1 MVFGSSNN
9 SYSFGGPPINP
20 KTAEAELISRA
31 TTTAIVAAR
40 SILMAGGNE
49 EIALKTAKAAAELIL
64 NTDDD
69 DTVSG
74 RSTFGAFGGKK
85 RKARRQ
91 AEVVASMALMSATS
105 LAAHHNNPHGKNII
119 TTTFCHDEPSVLSGS
134 ISTAQTSKIPT
145 NRSSTGA
152 SHADLFSPQGSGSIS
167 TSRPP
172 KAPSSKN
179 STSHVDKL
187 SPREYGI
194 KNYGM
199 LVSSNNNM
207 MNNNTNNK
215 LSQQKNQ
222 KQHQLNNLSSIT
234 PKELEKADGNVL
246 SQRNANTVGQSST
259 MDLKQQSSADGSVRG
274 AKSLDLSTDA
284 ESILPHNRN
293 INDDVQNIKK
303 KDDKEM
309 TTSWTVVGVLL
320 SPFTAAM
327 NVLTCGQKLTAL
339 DNGAVTGELL
349 NSLKKNHHKSSKYR
363 NASSRQTKYSTSLS
377 ESHDMSFEEDDR
389 DDACEDRTTDAS
401 YSYDDDNNKR
411 DYNLEKDYHKSSKYR
426 NSSSRQTKQSTSTSE
441 SHDLSFEEDDCND
454 TCEDCT
460 TDASYSYDDDNNK
473 RDYRD
478 PDFGF
483 LDSSYSDG
491 SGFLKY
497 YQTEGS
503 EASEGNLL
511 VRSLIREKMENIVS
525 KSKRSYRQSKI
536 KKNEKSWLS
545 YESRNRDNSNNSDN
559 RAMQVI
565 YSPRNSPRHN
575 LSPITSIKSPG
586 QRPESFFKQYRSG
599 RSRRR

>member
-64 NTDDD
+64 NTDDA
-69 DTVSG
+69 
-74 RSTFGAFGGKK
+74 FGAFGGKK

-105 LAAHHNNPHGKNII
+105 LAAHHNNPHGRNII

-134 ISTAQTSKIPT
+134 ISTARTSKIPT

-172 KAPSSKN
+172 KAPSSKS
-179 STSHVDKL
+179 STSHVDEL
-187 SPREYGI
+187 SPRECGI

-293 INDDVQNIKK
+293 INNDVQNIKK

-339 DNGAVTGELL
+339 DNGAVTG
-349 NSLKKNHHKSSKYR
+349 KSSKYR
-363 NASSRQTKYSTSLS
+363 NASSRQTKKYSTSLS

-426 NSSSRQTKQSTSTSE
+426 NSSSRQTKQSTSISE
-441 SHDLSFEEDDCND
+441 SHDLSFEEDDRND
-454 TCEDCT
+454 ACEDCT
-460 TDASYSYDDDNNK
+460 TDASYSYDNDNNK

-491 SGFLKY
+491 SSFLKN

-559 RAMQVI
+559 RAMKVI

-575 LSPITSIKSPG
+575 LSPMTSIKSPG
-586 QRPESFFKQYRSG
+586 QRPGSFFKQYRSG
-599 RSRRR
+599 CSRRR